1 MTEDNGGYIEVGEA
15 AQDGSWQV
23 WSEGEFWLA
32 LWLIETTASANC
44 VIPPDADTEQWA
56 WAQGLLDAVQAHQDL
71 RNMRRRQGHT
81 LAADAAL
88 IFSREHVADW
98 LDALQVAGRI
108 VSFRPSGQRS
118 GIEFSVRP
126 GAR

>member
-1 MTEDNGGYIEVGEA
+1 MTENNGGYIEVGEA
-15 AQDGSWQV
+15 PQDGSWRE
-23 WSEGEFWLA
+23 WREDEFWLV

-56 WAQGLLDAVQAHQDL
+56 VAQGLIDAVQAHQDL
-71 RNMRRRQGHT
+71 RNMRQRQGHT
-81 LAADAAL
+81 LAADATL

-98 LDALQVAGRI
+98 LDALQADGRI
-108 VSFRPSGQRS
+108 VRFRPSGRRS
-118 GIEFSVRP
+118 GIEFAVLP